1 MVMEDPMTLV
11 FLHPELLVLPAL
23 VAAGGWFLLP
33 RRGITEYPF
42 TILELWPQESYEAA
56 GRWKA
61 KPDWP
66 WILILAAAV
75 LAALA
80 LCSPRLQTA
89 EPKNAAAPGA
99 TLRAIG
105 RSIPSNN
112 QSLDVFI
119 QSRNIHRGFGYQV
132 ILTTHRQIL
141 RRTAS
146 ARALD
151 AGIDMSPL
159 QATRKI
165 AITLKHDHRVIAQK
179 VLRRRSGAGPI
190 AGHFI
195 GTPPSAFLRLFGAM
209 PAVTLHSQAA
219 DRGIWIV
226 HQRRFNPHILH
237 RVFNSTI
244 VLLGHTPGPGLSPGA
259 EIILNHSTPLTVLS
273 HHGLMQAVDL
283 SGVIVRRLFTAHMD
297 SHWQSLI
304 TIQGHTWLAERRDAP
319 HGQTWLWLA
328 GPMDSAWTTWP
339 DHASFVIFFAN
350 VMAHLQKS
358 PRADTQ
364 GNWWRAAASRAPIP
378 PQRSKTAMRSL
389 DLNIAL
395 AVLACACLLTAV
407 VPLALRARNA

>member
-1 MVMEDPMTLV
+1 MTLV

-42 TILELWPQESYEAA
+42 TILEFWPRESYEVA

-66 WILILAAAV
+66 WILILMGAV

-80 LCSPRLQTA
+80 LCSPRLQTV
-89 EPKNAAAPGA
+89 EPKNSAAPGV

-105 RSIPSNN
+105 RSIPGDN
-112 QSLDVFI
+112 QSLDVFV
-119 QSRNIHRGFGYQV
+119 QSRNIHRGSGYQV

-141 RRTAS
+141 RRTVS
-146 ARALD
+146 AGALK
-151 AGIDMSPL
+151 AGIDISPL

-165 AITLKHDHRVIAQK
+165 AITLKQDQHTIARK
-179 VLRRRSGAGPI
+179 MLRRISGAGPI

-195 GTPPSAFLRLFGAM
+195 GTPPPAFLRLFGAM
-209 PAVTLHSQAA
+209 PDVTLHSQAA

-226 HQRRFNPHILH
+226 HQHRFNPHILH

-259 EIILNHSTPLTVLS
+259 EIILNHSTPLTALS

-283 SGVIVRRLFTAHMD
+283 SGVVVRKIFTAQLD

-328 GPMDSAWTTWP
+328 GQMDSAWTTWP
-339 DHASFVIFFAN
+339 DHASFIIFFAN
-350 VMAHLQKS
+350 VMAQLQKS

-378 PQRSKTAMRSL
+378 PQGSKTAMRSL

-395 AVLACACLLTAV
+395 AVLACVCLLTAV
-407 VPLALRARNA
+407 VSLALRARDA